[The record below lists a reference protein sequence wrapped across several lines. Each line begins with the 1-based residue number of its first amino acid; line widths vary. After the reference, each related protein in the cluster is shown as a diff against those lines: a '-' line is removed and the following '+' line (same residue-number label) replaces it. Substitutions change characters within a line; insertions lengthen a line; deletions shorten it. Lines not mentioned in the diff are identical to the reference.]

1 MFYIY
6 ICLYKN
12 LSYLIKTIPPPFL
25 LPQRSRILGLDT
37 ISGSSGFLAPL
48 TLGGLGPNTMRGNSA
63 LLSTMPCR
71 DRPAIEQR
79 LSQFPHAP
87 QILRDEGK
95 LCPPSRPWVLRV
107 HSTLQPL
114 GSPHHLRRPKMDF
127 LPGFLSPTLR
137 PMRSRAFS
145 SSCCCM
151 FRSHF
156 VSSFP
161 RTSDPVAGFSLSFSL
176 ITWATRAFRLS
187 LLTAM
192 AKSSHVHVLLWYSRQ
207 GSTKLRSPQS
217 TLFFSPL

>member
-48 TLGGLGPNTMRGNSA
+48 TLGLGPNTMRGNSA

-71 DRPAIEQR
+71 DRPAIEQC

-95 LCPPSRPWVLRV
+95 LCPPSSPWILTESILYCS
-107 HSTLQPL
+107 HL
-114 GSPHHLRRPKMDF
+114 GLHITCACQRW
-127 LPGFLSPTLR
+127 T
-137 PMRSRAFS
+137 
-145 SSCCCM
+145 SC
-151 FRSHF
+151 
-156 VSSFP
+156 
-161 RTSDPVAGFSLSFSL
+161 
-176 ITWATRAFRLS
+176 
-187 LLTAM
+187 
-192 AKSSHVHVLLWYSRQ
+192 Q
-207 GSTKLRSPQS
+207 GSCHPHLNR
-217 TLFFSPL
+217 